1 MSKKPKTAV
10 KKKIVHQV
18 SFDAFTYQT
27 HSDFKNIKGAVLS
40 LGGSKQFWHITI
52 ARHIQTEDGLCIER
66 FTFKPSEKVS
76 LSALNPLIYQGLAG
90 EQSSVQGNVISLQ
103 VTARII

>member
-1 MSKKPKTAV
+1 MK

-18 SFDAFTYQT
+18 SFDALTYQS
-27 HSDFKNIKGAVLS
+27 HKDFKNVKGAVLS

-52 ARHIQTEDGLCIER
+52 ARHIQTEEGVCIER
-66 FTFKPSEKVS
+66 FTFKPTSKVS
-76 LSALNPLIYQGLAG
+76 LSELNPIIYQGLAG
-90 EQSSVQGNVISLQ
+90 EQSEVIGEVTALS